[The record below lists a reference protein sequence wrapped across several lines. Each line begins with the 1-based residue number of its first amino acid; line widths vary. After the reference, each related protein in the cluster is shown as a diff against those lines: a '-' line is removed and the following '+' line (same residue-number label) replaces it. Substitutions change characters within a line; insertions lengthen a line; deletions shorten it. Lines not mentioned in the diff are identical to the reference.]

1 MFPQTIQHRLAAMK
15 TELAVN
21 RAFTDQCIELH
32 NQGKLDGG
40 MASMCKYWITD
51 LQNRITYECV
61 QLHGGWGY
69 MWEYPICK
77 AYVDAKV
84 SEVPLCVRGSALTVA
99 RAGRAAG
106 RYRWRSCPAE

>member
-1 MFPQTIQHRLAAMK
+1 MK

-32 NQGKLDGG
+32 NEGKLDGG
-40 MASMCKYWITD
+40 MASMHKYWLTD
-51 LQNRITYECV
+51 LQNRIAYECV

-69 MWEYPICK
+69 MWEYPVCK

-84 SEVPLCVRGSALTVA
+84 GVRRPTE
-99 RAGRAAG
+99 R
-106 RYRWRSCPAE
+106 

>member
-1 MFPQTIQHRLAAMK
+1 MK

-32 NQGKLDGG
+32 NEGKLDGG
-40 MASMCKYWITD
+40 MASMHKYWITD
-51 LQNRITYECV
+51 LQNRIAYECV

-69 MWEYPICK
+69 MWEYPVCK

-84 SEVPLCVRGSALTVA
+84 GVRRPTEGWRRCGVGLSVCVD
-99 RAGRAAG
+99 
-106 RYRWRSCPAE
+106 CC